1 MSNFYCA
8 APWRSLHINS
18 RGDIKTCCA
27 GNPNMLGNLN
37 DKGIEEILNGPEL
50 IEIRSAL
57 RQGIP
62 HEKYCSNCVNGE
74 SRGGESER
82 AWHNRIN
89 EHFDTSQA
97 GLAYEYPTLMD
108 VRWNNTCNLSCNYC
122 GPNDSSKWAA
132 LKKIPVNTNTRH
144 YYTDVCDFLE
154 KNNSHIKEVALI
166 GGEPLLLPENERL
179 LDVIPDNCVI
189 TLITN
194 LSNPLEDNKIF
205 QKLSKK
211 RNVGWSISFDNIQD
225 RFEYVRHGATWAL
238 MQHNLDLIQNLIKN
252 QGHWGGIHPVYN
264 LYNCTRL
271 CEFVEFAQGRN
282 LSLKWQTLH
291 WPAVLD
297 PRNYGQEIATLAA
310 AEIEKL
316 LSGYPIKKE
325 EKHMF
330 QNTLAHYQSQTN
342 NDPVQLTKLKLFVAE
357 IEQYH
362 PGQQGQFAK
371 LWPELQQVLT

>member
-1 MSNFYCA
+1 
-8 APWRSLHINS
+8 
-18 RGDIKTCCA
+18 
-27 GNPNMLGNLN
+27 
-37 DKGIEEILNGPEL
+37 
-50 IEIRSAL
+50 
-57 RQGIP
+57 
-62 HEKYCSNCVNGE
+62 
-74 SRGGESER
+74 
-82 AWHNRIN
+82 
-89 EHFDTSQA
+89 
-97 GLAYEYPTLMD
+97 
-108 VRWNNTCNLSCNYC
+108 
-122 GPNDSSKWAA
+122 
-132 LKKIPVNTNTRH
+132 VNTNTRH

-225 RFEYVRHGATWAL
+225 RFEYVRHGATWTL
-238 MQHNLDLIQNLIKN
+238 MQHNLDLIQDLIKN

-316 LSGYPIKKE
+316 LSGYSIKKE

-342 NDPVQLTKLKLFVAE
+342 NNPGQLTKLKLFVAE

-371 LWPELQQVLT
+371 LWPELQQALT